1 MFRQSI
7 AYFFLF
13 FIITG
18 MMLFSSCTNPFA
30 PKLSDTP
37 LGENVFAD
45 QKTVD
50 GVFQNFRS
58 AYLYKDTLAY
68 GRLLD
73 KDFIF
78 IYRNYETG
86 VDGTWGRDQDMF
98 TTSGLFNA
106 AQNLDLMWNDIVI
119 STGDSIRLDIAR
131 GFNLTI
137 TFNPQDIVRVQ
148 GRVNLQ
154 LKRNS
159 TEEVWKIVR
168 WRDESN
174 Y

>member
-1 MFRQSI
+1 MFRRNPTYI
-7 AYFFLF
+7 ALF
-13 FIITG
+13 ILLLALMI
-18 MMLFSSCTNPFA
+18 SSCTNPFA
-30 PKLSDTP
+30 PKLSENP

-50 GVFQNFRS
+50 GIFQNFRS

-68 GRLLD
+68 GKLLD
-73 KDFIF
+73 QHFIF

-86 VDGTWGRDQDMF
+86 VDGTWGRDQEMF

-106 AQNLDLMWNDIVI
+106 AQNLDLMWNDIVV
-119 STGDSIRLDIAR
+119 SSGDSTSVDIAR

-154 LKRNS
+154 LKRPTPNDN
-159 TEEVWKIVR
+159 WKIVR

>member
-1 MFRQSI
+1 MFRWNSTSGFVFTMLCMLLI
-7 AYFFLF
+7 A
-13 FIITG
+13 
-18 MMLFSSCTNPFA
+18 SCTNPFA

-50 GVFQNFRS
+50 GIFQNFRS

-68 GRLLD
+68 GKLLD
-73 KDFIF
+73 QQFIF

-86 VDGTWGRDQDMF
+86 VDGTWGRDQEMF

-106 AQNLDLMWNDIVI
+106 AQNLDLMWNDIVV
-119 STGDSIRLDIAR
+119 STGDSTSLDIAR

-154 LKRNS
+154 LKRPTPMDN
-159 TEEVWKIVR
+159 WKIVR

>member
-1 MFRQSI
+1 
-7 AYFFLF
+7 
-13 FIITG
+13 
-18 MMLFSSCTNPFA
+18 
-30 PKLSDTP
+30 
-37 LGENVFAD
+37 
-45 QKTVD
+45 
-50 GVFQNFRS
+50 
-58 AYLYKDTLAY
+58 LAY

-106 AQNLDLMWNDIVI
+106 AQNLDLIWNDIVI

-159 TEEVWKIVR
+159 TEEDWKILR

>member
-1 MFRQSI
+1 MFHRKC
-7 AYFFLF
+7 AYSFLS
-13 FIITG
+13 
-18 MMLFSSCTNPFA
+18 MMLAAMMIASCTNPFA

-50 GVFQNFRS
+50 GIFQNFRS

-73 KDFIF
+73 QQFIF

-86 VDGTWGRDQDMF
+86 VDGTWGRDQEMF

-106 AQNLDLMWNDIVI
+106 AQNLDLIWNDIVV
-119 STGDSIRLDIAR
+119 STGDSTSLDIAR

-154 LKRNS
+154 LKRPTSNDN
-159 TEEVWKIVR
+159 WKIVR

>member
-1 MFRQSI
+1 MSHI
-7 AYFFLF
+7 HFFL
-13 FIITG
+13 ILLSILT
-18 MMLFSSCTNPFA
+18 LSSCTNPFA
-30 PKLSDTP
+30 PKLSDIP

-45 QKTVD
+45 QTTPD

-106 AQNLDLMWNDIVI
+106 AQNLDLIWNDIIV
-119 STGDSIRLDIAR
+119 STGDSTMLDIAR

-154 LKRNS
+154 LRRPTVNDN
-159 TEEVWKIVR
+159 WKIVR

>member
-1 MFRQSI
+1 
-7 AYFFLF
+7 
-13 FIITG
+13 
-18 MMLFSSCTNPFA
+18 MLFSSCTNPFA

-50 GVFQNFRS
+50 GIFQNFRS

-106 AQNLDLMWNDIVI
+106 TQNLDPIGHC
-119 STGDSIRLDIAR
+119 TGIQSHDYIQSARHRACSRKGESAIEKKFNGRRLENRAMAR
-131 GFNLTI
+131 
-137 TFNPQDIVRVQ
+137 
-148 GRVNLQ
+148 
-154 LKRNS
+154 
-159 TEEVWKIVR
+159 
-168 WRDESN
+168 
-174 Y
+174 